1 MRSTPSSENERCHGI
16 EGRKNFIDPDMR
28 REMGLIPMIVWKLIG
43 ILRNFP
49 KMWSRGGIWLKI
61 SIKTD
66 HLTLYRSPFQGGLVL
81 EKKRDILDSSF
92 QEKAGFRIIMKVNW
106 KSTLG
111 FPSLFLPCRVPWSLS
126 FSLSHFNPPFFLS

>member
-1 MRSTPSSENERCHGI
+1 
-16 EGRKNFIDPDMR
+16 MR

-49 KMWSRGGIWLKI
+49 KMESMEIVKDLYQTRPSTPYRFPLK
-61 SIKTD
+61 
-66 HLTLYRSPFQGGLVL
+66 GGLVL

-111 FPSLFLPCRVPWSLS
+111 FPSLFLPCRVPWNLPL
-126 FSLSHFNPPFFLS
+126 SLSHFNTPFFLN